1 MWHEKRSGKHL
12 HRGWMRVGGVFGVA
26 ATVVAVGIF
35 AWVAYADGGSC
46 GSEPPVMVILD
57 ETATPPAPDPD
68 PTDSVIV
75 TDDPQEFEDIVVLH
89 ASLSDLGGVAVIST
103 SPSVYPLPA
112 DIQVWATIY
121 SQETLDLWNQTA
133 YTPAFLQG
141 VVVPEVPAIEDAA
154 FDLDV
159 MAPDAD
165 AILQH
170 LKLRIRCSDGAAAVV
185 FMVPTGIASANYCI
199 EDGCNAGPWWR
210 RTIVVG
216 GVEVRICCGVQ
227 RTICHVVR
235 RLLVWL
241 GPAICGDCEQCYQD
255 CQDCRVS
262 NPCHSCDPCGGSL
275 ILCNWF
281 GRC

>member
-1 MWHEKRSGKHL
+1 MWREVRNGKSS
-12 HRGWMRVGGVFGVA
+12 RCGCMRFGGVLGVA
-26 ATVVAVGIF
+26 AAVVAVGVV

-46 GSEPPVMVILD
+46 GSELPILVNLD

-68 PTDSVIV
+68 PTDSVVV
-75 TDDPQEFEDIVVLH
+75 TDDPQEFQDLVALH
-89 ASLSDLGGVAVIST
+89 ASLNDLGGVAVISS

-121 SQETLDLWNQTA
+121 SQETLDFWNQTA

-141 VVVPEVPAIEDAA
+141 VVVPEVPGIEDAA

-159 MAPDAD
+159 IAPDAD

-170 LKLRIRCSDGAAAVV
+170 PKLRVRCSDGAAAVV
-185 FMVPTGIASANYCI
+185 FMVPTGIASANSCI

-210 RTIVVG
+210 RKIPFT
-216 GVEVRICCGVQ
+216 EVRVCCGVQ
-227 RTICHVVR
+227 RAICHVVR
-235 RLLVWL
+235 RLLPSPL
-241 GPAICGDCEQCYQD
+241 GQIGCGDCDQCYHD
-255 CQDCRVS
+255 CQECRVS
-262 NPCHSCDPCGGSL
+262 NPCHSCDRCGGSL

-281 GRC
+281 GQC